1 MAFRVSLKMGGYGV
15 ISEEAL
21 INSTPS
27 VSIPQRWA
35 GVELDLDMGGE
46 ARSPNPGISQTS
58 K

>member
-1 MAFRVSLKMGGYGV
+1 M